1 MKDQDKQKEK
11 DKVDT
16 FLKELEERLV
26 SENYGLV
33 VSQALS
39 FLSDNKISL
48 EDYIQAGLIGLLK
61 SIRKFEKGKSKFSTF
76 ASVCIKN
83 EMLNLKRKNKRDLVI
98 FNEDIVN
105 SNHPEFISSSF
116 FEYLPD
122 CLEEEDKFI
131 IKLKLMNHTN
141 SEIADYL
148 SCSKSTVSN
157 KIKKITKIIKESNPC
172 DH

>member
-1 MKDQDKQKEK
+1 
-11 DKVDT
+11 
-16 FLKELEERLV
+16 
-26 SENYGLV
+26 
-33 VSQALS
+33 
-39 FLSDNKISL
+39 
-48 EDYIQAGLIGLLK
+48 
-61 SIRKFEKGKSKFSTF
+61 
-76 ASVCIKN
+76 
-83 EMLNLKRKNKRDLVI
+83 MLNLKRKNKRDLVI

>member
-1 MKDQDKQKEK
+1 MKDQDKEK
-11 DKVDT
+11 DKVDA

-61 SIRKFEKGKSKFSTF
+61 SIRKFETGKSRFSTF

-98 FNEDIVN
+98 FNEDMVN
-105 SNHPEFISSSF
+105 SHHPEFISSSF

-157 KIKKITKIIKESNPC
+157 KIKRITKIIKESNPC